1 MIPLICI
8 FAVIAFCFIGRQAPR
23 GRMQTN
29 GGWVQFIPAAVSLA
43 SGLFGKKKAPAAIPT
58 KEVNLQEEQRKA
70 LEGNLANQDQIE
82 DLLTKANKFSQTQA
96 SDLMELAAPGYSKLS
111 SSILKAGQEK
121 IDNPYDLPEEFI
133 ANLDRLG
140 AERGVSRGTRGQFNQ
155 YDIQR
160 DIGVNMLEFG
170 KSNFAQALNAL
181 TTVSGTAP
189 RISPMSPLS
198 MYVTPQ
204 QTAQVAAGNNANN
217 QATAQAGANSQTAAS
232 NFNTQNLWDSLAQ
245 AAGVL
250 TAGGG
255 GRTGEA
261 YTNSANDD

>member
-1 MIPLICI
+1 MSWV
-8 FAVIAFCFIGRQAPR
+8 AVAG
-23 GRMQTN
+23 T
-29 GGWVQFIPAAVSLA
+29 AVSVGA
-43 SGLFGKKKAPAAIPT
+43 GLLNKKKAPAAIPT
-58 KEVNLQEEQRKA
+58 KEVNLQEEQTKA
-70 LEGNLANQDQIE
+70 LEGNLANEGKIE
-82 DLLTKANKFSQTQA
+82 DLLTKANKFTQGQA
-96 SDLMELAAPGYSKLS
+96 SDLMEQAVPGYGKLS
-111 SSILKAGQEK
+111 KSILDAGQEK

-155 YDIQR
+155 YDVQR

-170 KSNFAQALNAL
+170 KSNFAHALNAL

-204 QTAQVAAGNNANN
+204 QTAQIQAGNNANN
-217 QATAQAGANSQTAAS
+217 QATAQGGANAQAAAS
-232 NFNTQNLWDSLAQ
+232 NQNSQNLWDSIAQ

-250 TAGGG
+250 NFSKAGVGG
-255 GRTGEA
+255 GEA
-261 YTNSANDD
+261 YTNSAMDD